1 MDRILL
7 DGSRLGSKYTPSVD
21 GIGGCGCLPEP
32 MPIGTALQLSGT
44 QQVTTLTVSAQN
56 RSVSGRQYG
65 DVSVSATTYNRNHNG
80 GTNG

>member
-1 MDRILL
+1 M
-7 DGSRLGSKYTPSVD
+7 
-21 GIGGCGCLPEP
+21 P